1 MQYDKQYAV
10 LLASAAIFFSSEHKR
25 RSSCLLFPQSC
36 SKSRISWSASLQR
49 RFSSS
54 LFSILKTHAVHT
66 YIFHI
71 HILTFFSLSKF
82 AQELLSTF
90 STSLGEVALQPS
102 TGGTFVVHLY
112 TRSDSGKDAAT
123 LVQKHLLWDRKAE
136 GGFPGT
142 SLLFV
147 EKSSLR
153 PLLLC
158 NVVKIYLPRRLPP

>member
-54 LFSILKTHAVHT
+54 LLILKTHAVHT

-71 HILTFFSLSKF
+71 HILTFFSLSQSSPRSSSPPSPPPSAKSPYNPPPAAPLSCISTLGPTRARMLPLWCKSTCSGTVRPRAGF
-82 AQELLSTF
+82 QVLLS
-90 STSLGEVALQPS
+90 
-102 TGGTFVVHLY
+102 Y
-112 TRSDSGKDAAT
+112 
-123 LVQKHLLWDRKAE
+123 LLRKV
-136 GGFPGT
+136 
-142 SLLFV
+142 LFV
-147 EKSSLR
+147 PCSYVMS
-153 PLLLC
+153 
-158 NVVKIYLPRRLPP
+158 